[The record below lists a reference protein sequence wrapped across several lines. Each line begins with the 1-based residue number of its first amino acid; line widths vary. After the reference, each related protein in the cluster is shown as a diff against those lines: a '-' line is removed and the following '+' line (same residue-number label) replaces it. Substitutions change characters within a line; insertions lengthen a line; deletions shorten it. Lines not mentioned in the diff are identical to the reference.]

1 MNASTVILSES
12 NEHYISCTNQN
23 VSMGNYSQQEGQSG
37 RTADEEQEKD
47 GEFLIKQA
55 KLQQEAKIAL
65 VQVRNVLHYS

>member
-1 MNASTVILSES
+1 
-12 NEHYISCTNQN
+12 
-23 VSMGNYSQQEGQSG
+23 MGNYSQQEGQSG

-65 VQVRNVLHYS
+65 VQVRNVLH

>member
-1 MNASTVILSES
+1 MNASTVILSGS